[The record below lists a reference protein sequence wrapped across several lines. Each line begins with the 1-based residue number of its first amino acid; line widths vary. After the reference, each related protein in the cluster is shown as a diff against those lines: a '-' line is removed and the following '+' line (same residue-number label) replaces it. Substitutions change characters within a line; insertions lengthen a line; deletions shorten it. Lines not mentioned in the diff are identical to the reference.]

1 MMSDSAKSE
10 NMDKQLWSIEKT
22 VSLIQAYEM
31 HPLLWNPR
39 EKLYKNKYKRND
51 AITDIASHVGCSV
64 LEVKK
69 KLESVL
75 AQYRREKKNV
85 TKSGMATSDR
95 KKPWWGLKYLRF
107 LDVKYVPNHT
117 ISNCDISESTE
128 VDNTEKEISQPEVTG
143 DQENGEPINDRPSS
157 SHSHTFKL
165 PPNKRTRKEKQDE
178 AYNIMKECYQKI
190 NCTDN
195 DRDEFSI
202 YGEAVAA
209 RIRKL
214 TNPVAICILKNK
226 IDNAIFEAELEE
238 YQKQG
243 SYSNSVRSSSRNSN
257 HVLSSSE
264 EPISGEDSHTSFL
277 VQNEEDSNL
286 EENTLSFINLL

>member
-1 MMSDSAKSE
+1 MDSKMSDSAESDSI
-10 NMDKQLWSIEKT
+10 NKQLWSVEKT
-22 VSLIQAYEM
+22 ISLIQAYEL
-31 HPLLWNPR
+31 HPLLWNPS

-51 AITDIASHVGCSV
+51 AIMEIASDMGCSV
-64 LEVKK
+64 LDVKK

-107 LDVKYVPNHT
+107 LDDKYTPNRT
-117 ISNCDISESTE
+117 TTSSDTFKVTE
-128 VDNTEKEISQPEVTG
+128 EDNMEEEVSQATEARE
-143 DQENGEPINDRPSS
+143 DDAPINDRPSS
-157 SHSHTFKL
+157 SCNKSFKL
-165 PPNKRTRKEKQDE
+165 PPNKKSRKEKQDE
-178 AYNIMKECYQKI
+178 AYKIMKECYEGM
-190 NCTDN
+190 NCPDN
-195 DRDEFSI
+195 HRDEFSI

-238 YQKQG
+238 YQKKG
-243 SYSNSVRSSSRNSN
+243 TSSTSYSNPVRSSSG
-257 HVLSSSE
+257 E
-264 EPISGEDSHTSFL
+264 AISGE
-277 VQNEEDSNL
+277 EESCASYLEENVEGNL
-286 EENTLSFINLL
+286 EENPLTFLRLI